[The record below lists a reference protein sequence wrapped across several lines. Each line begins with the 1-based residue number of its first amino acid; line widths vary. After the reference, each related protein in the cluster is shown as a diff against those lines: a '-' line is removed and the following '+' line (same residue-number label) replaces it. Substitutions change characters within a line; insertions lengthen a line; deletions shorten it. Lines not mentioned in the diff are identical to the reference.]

1 MRTDAYFSGK
11 SSEYDKKRGS
21 GILGKI
27 VNKERDAV
35 MEFLEVHANEVIL
48 DLGCGAGYYARLIK
62 EKKAKVVG
70 VDIAEKMVED
80 MKKQKIESYLGNIE
94 SFRLRKKF
102 DKVLIAG
109 ALEFVD
115 DAENV
120 IQNSAFHL
128 KKNGLLVILYP
139 KSLPCGFLYK
149 LYHLLHGIHINL
161 FSRNKIKNLLEKN
174 GFQQVE
180 FNNAG
185 INCDAVKC
193 AKM

>member
-128 KKNGLLVILYP
+128 KKNG
-139 KSLPCGFLYK
+139 G
-149 LYHLLHGIHINL
+149 
-161 FSRNKIKNLLEKN
+161 
-174 GFQQVE
+174 
-180 FNNAG
+180 
-185 INCDAVKC
+185 
-193 AKM
+193 